1 MQEISHNGKRYY
13 KVTPV
18 KALFKSTMV
27 HDVITRGDI
36 FAVDIETGDLTI
48 LPRESI
54 SVRPPTKAELARFK
68 ELRDS
73 FFL

>member
-1 MQEISHNGKRYY
+1 MQEITYNGKRYY
-13 KVTPV
+13 KVVPV

-27 HDVITRGDI
+27 HDVITRGDF
-36 FAVDIETGDLTI
+36 FAVEVDTGALTI
-48 LPRESI
+48 LPKESI
-54 SVRPPTKAELARFK
+54 SVRPPTKAELARIK